1 MTLMRVISMLI
12 QREDMKNSSQDEAD
26 SILNIFRFYK
36 RDGELYLN
44 EETQTLNELFDAVV
58 DAINAAGILKTQLPY
73 NEFVLPSKRIQE
85 GDAGWIGHFNEADN
99 QRFFL
104 SDVYD
109 FLRLFYSKRR
119 REVNA

>member
-1 MTLMRVISMLI
+1 MRKSN
-12 QREDMKNSSQDEAD
+12 QEEAD
-26 SILNIFRFYK
+26 NILNIFRFYK

-44 EETQTLNELFDAVV
+44 EDTETLNELFDAVV
-58 DAINAAGILKTQLPY
+58 MAINGSGPLKTQLPY
-73 NEFVLPSKRIQE
+73 TEFVLPSKRIEE
-85 GDAGWIGHFNEADN
+85 GDAGWIGHFEEADN
-99 QRFFL
+99 RRFFL

>member
-1 MTLMRVISMLI
+1 MTLMRVISILI

-26 SILNIFRFYK
+26 NILNIFRFYK

-58 DAINAAGILKTQLPY
+58 DAINTAGILKTQLPY

-85 GDAGWIGHFNEADN
+85 GDAGWIGHFSEADN

>member
-1 MTLMRVISMLI
+1 
-12 QREDMKNSSQDEAD
+12 MKNINQQEAD
-26 SILNIFRFYK
+26 HILNIFRFYK

-44 EETQTLNELFDAVV
+44 DDTQTLNELFDAVV
-58 DAINAAGILKTQLPY
+58 DAINASGALKIQLPY

-85 GDAGWIGHFNEADN
+85 GDEGWVGHFNEADN
-99 QRFFL
+99 RRFFL